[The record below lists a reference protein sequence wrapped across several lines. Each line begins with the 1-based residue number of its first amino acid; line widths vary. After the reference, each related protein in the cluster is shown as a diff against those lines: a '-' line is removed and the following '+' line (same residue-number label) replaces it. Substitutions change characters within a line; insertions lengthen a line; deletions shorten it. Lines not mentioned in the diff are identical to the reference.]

1 MSEIHPNN
9 TDAILGGQNPPPVN
23 AAVLGGKI
31 GRKQRLQ
38 HEKAIARKNKFWQ
51 NFRALDDDILPNGHI
66 TMFVDRQVIN
76 FELGMEILK
85 PKEVA
90 YALRVPKSH
99 SIDDT
104 LFQEKLL
111 AFIQDPNVSQVEVLV
126 IGWCGWKSLR
136 MMPSILAENKQY
148 LTNLQA
154 IFLGDIEDS
163 EMMISNVRQGDMGI
177 FLAAYPNL
185 QILQI
190 RASDYGLR
198 FFEGL
203 DDISW
208 RHTSLKSLLIESGG
222 LNRETLEDLERLELP
237 ALEYLELWM
246 GREDYG
252 GTSSIKNL
260 MSIISGEKFPKLKYL
275 GLKNCGY
282 TDEVAFELAKSPV
295 IESLLELDLSLGT
308 LGMDGLLALA
318 NSPHINELDRL
329 NISRN
334 FVYPLGGK
342 PGGYERCLQVYP
354 EIGNIKCELIVNNQ
368 RPDDPRT
375 ERYCVVAERLF
386 EKSRLRS

>member
-1 MSEIHPNN
+1 MSELNPNN

-23 AAVLGGKI
+23 AAVLGGEI

-38 HEKAIARKNKFWQ
+38 HEKAIARETKFWR
-51 NFRALDDDILPNGHI
+51 NFRELDDDILPNGHV
-66 TMFVDRQVIN
+66 TMFVDRQVVN
-76 FELGMEILK
+76 FELGMEIIN
-85 PKEVA
+85 PTEVA

-104 LFQEKLL
+104 LFHEKLL
-111 AFIQDPNVSQVEVLV
+111 AFIQDPNVSKIEVLV
-126 IGWCGWKSLR
+126 IGWCGWDSLR
-136 MMPSILAENKQY
+136 MIPSILAENKQY

-154 IFLGDIEDS
+154 IFLGDIEDR
-163 EMMISNVRQGDMGI
+163 EMMISDVSQGDMGV

-222 LNRETLEDLERLELP
+222 LNRETLEDLDRLELP

-252 GTSSIKNL
+252 GTSSIENL
-260 MSIISGEKFPKLKYL
+260 KSIISGKRFPKIKYL

-282 TDEVAFELAKSPV
+282 ADEVAFELAKSPFM
-295 IESLLELDLSLGT
+295 ESLLELDLSLGT
-308 LGMDGLLALA
+308 LGMEGLLALA

-334 FVYPLGGK
+334 FVYPLGRK
-342 PGGYERCLQVYP
+342 PGGYEICLQLHP

-368 RPDDPRT
+368 RANDPRR
-375 ERYCVVAERLF
+375 ERYCSCGE
-386 EKSRLRS
+386 